1 MNRSNWIRIIALW
14 WGCFFFGPLTAQT
27 PTSVD
32 LEVRATISP
41 GTYIPPGTSAVVDVT
56 LINHGPDTALLPEVT
71 TTWMLARFPPAGF
84 RITGATSPQPCEY
97 SDMHI
102 DPLPGDPMPVSI
114 QLDAPPLAP
123 GQSITCQLRV
133 ESISLIE
140 YGYTLGLSALDGR
153 GGFWRAGSS
162 DPDSSNNRV
171 DFQLRFTTLPEA
183 LAQPEVIP
191 ATSPA
196 ALWGLVM
203 LLVTSAGVMF
213 WRRR

>member
-1 MNRSNWIRIIALW
+1 MNDSIWIQIAVLW
-14 WGCFFFGPLTAQT
+14 SGCIVFGPLTAQT
-27 PTSVD
+27 PTNVD

-56 LINHGPDTALLPEVT
+56 LINHGPDTALFPEVT

-84 RITGATSPQPCEY
+84 RITGATSPQPCQY

-102 DPLPGDPMPVSI
+102 DPLPGDPMPISI
-114 QLDAPPLAP
+114 QLDAPPLVP
-123 GQSITCQLRV
+123 GQSITCQIRV

-153 GGFWRAGSS
+153 YGHWQAGSS
-162 DPDSSNNRV
+162 DPDRSNNLV
-171 DFQLRFTTLPEA
+171 DFQLRFTTLPDA

-191 ATSPA
+191 ATSPTA
-196 ALWGLVM
+196 SWGLGM
-203 LLVTSAGVMF
+203 LLVTSAGVML